1 MNESKAEHS
10 SDNCAND
17 EQIIGIIIVI
27 IRPALRLM
35 HYITAAVAIH
45 AVHFI
50 DCSATLVLAAVTCSR
65 IIGAI
70 CCRLFPLYGTALQ
83 ETQLSQTD
91 RASAAHT
98 VRRGHLYSIVTP

>member
-17 EQIIGIIIVI
+17 EQIIGIIVVI

-45 AVHFI
+45 AGGVDFI
-50 DCSATLVLAAVTCSR
+50 DCSATLVLAAVTVVSSALSVAVYFHSTEQLYKKLSYRKQIARQLR
-65 IIGAI
+65 IQYVEGIYI
-70 CCRLFPLYGTALQ
+70 L
-83 ETQLSQTD
+83 
-91 RASAAHT
+91 
-98 VRRGHLYSIVTP
+98 

>member
-17 EQIIGIIIVI
+17 EQIIGIIVVI

-45 AVHFI
+45 AVDFI
-50 DCSATLVLAAVTCSR
+50 DCSATLVLAAVTVVSSALSVAVYFHSTEQLYKKLSYRKQIARQLR
-65 IIGAI
+65 IQYVEGIYI
-70 CCRLFPLYGTALQ
+70 L
-83 ETQLSQTD
+83 
-91 RASAAHT
+91 
-98 VRRGHLYSIVTP
+98 